1 MKKDRNI
8 ILASNS
14 PRRSD
19 LLHMIGLKFDI
30 IPSNVNEK
38 EKIGLFGKYFA
49 EYWSQEKAISVSHN
63 NPDRL
68 IVGADTIVIAK
79 GKILGKPRNKEE
91 SIEMLKIL
99 SGSVHRVITG
109 VTIFCKQ
116 EQIIKTFSETTKV
129 SVLTIPDEKLT
140 FYINNFNTLDK
151 AGSYGIQDWF
161 SVWIK
166 KIDGCY
172 YNVMGLPLSKF
183 YFYYSKIM
191 KGYFP
196 KNSHDKI

>member
-1 MKKDRNI
+1 
-8 ILASNS
+8 
-14 PRRSD
+14 
-19 LLHMIGLKFDI
+19 MIGLKFDI

-116 EQIIKTFSETTKV
+116 EQIIKTFSETTLLVKQ
-129 SVLTIPDEKLT
+129 LKYL
-140 FYINNFNTLDK
+140 F
-151 AGSYGIQDWF
+151 
-161 SVWIK
+161 
-166 KIDGCY
+166 
-172 YNVMGLPLSKF
+172 
-183 YFYYSKIM
+183 
-191 KGYFP
+191 
-196 KNSHDKI
+196 